1 MYHTLEFAV
10 EFMVDLEV
18 ARNQPLERML
28 IKRGTRTRA
37 QLKPYVLEADDGP
50 IEVADLFLED
60 GTSIR
65 GVRFEW
71 FSFVD

>member
-28 IKRGTRTRA
+28 IKRTARRSVAFALSGS
-37 QLKPYVLEADDGP
+37 PSW
-50 IEVADLFLED
+50 IE
-60 GTSIR
+60 R
-65 GVRFEW
+65 C
-71 FSFVD
+71 

>member
-1 MYHTLEFAV
+1 MYHTIEFGI

-18 ARNQPLERML
+18 SRNQPLERML
-28 IKRGTRTRA
+28 IRRGTRARA
-37 QLKPYVLEADDGP
+37 QLRPYVLEAADGP
-50 IEVADLFLED
+50 VEVADLFLED

-71 FSFVD
+71 FSFAE

>member
-28 IKRGTRTRA
+28 IRRGTRTRA
-37 QLKPYVLEADDGP
+37 QLRPYVLETEECP
-50 IEVADLFLED
+50 VEVADLFLED

-71 FSFVD
+71 FTFVD

>member
-18 ARNQPLERML
+18 APNKPLERML
-28 IKRGTRTRA
+28 IRRGTRTRA
-37 QLKPYVLEADDGP
+37 QLRPHVVEMDDGP
-50 IEVADLFLED
+50 VECADLFLED

-65 GVRFEW
+65 GVRFAW
-71 FSFVD
+71 FTFVD

>member
-37 QLKPYVLEADDGP
+37 QLKPYVMEGDDGP